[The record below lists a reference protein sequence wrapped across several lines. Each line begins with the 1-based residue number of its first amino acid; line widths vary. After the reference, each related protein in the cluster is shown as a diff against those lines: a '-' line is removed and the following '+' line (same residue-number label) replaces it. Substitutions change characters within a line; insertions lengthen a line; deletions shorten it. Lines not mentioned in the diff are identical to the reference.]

1 MAPAVDFGEWAAPGL
16 ELTLGGGTY
25 LVPPPTVEDAKKLLA
40 MAVRAEIGLGLVKG
54 DVPDEVQAVL
64 DTIPSGEHPALGP
77 AYALLVAADV
87 PQPTIDRMA
96 YYATFYWARGK
107 GYADAL
113 ARILWGPVEAEE
125 AEAGDA
131 PKG

>member
-16 ELTLGGGTY
+16 ELTFGGGTY
-25 LVPPPTVEDAKKLLA
+25 MVPPPTVEDAKKLLA

-96 YYATFYWARGK
+96 YYATFYWTRGK

>member
-1 MAPAVDFGEWAAPGL
+1 MAPAVDFGEWAVPGL
-16 ELTLGGGTY
+16 ELTFGGGTY

>member
-16 ELTLGGGTY
+16 ELTFGGGTY

-96 YYATFYWARGK
+96 YYATFYWTRGK

>member
-16 ELTLGGGTY
+16 ELTFGGGTY

-54 DVPDEVQAVL
+54 EIPDEVQAVL
-64 DTIPSGEHPALGP
+64 DTIPPGEHPALGP

-96 YYATFYWARGK
+96 YYATFYWSRGK

>member
-16 ELTLGGGTY
+16 ELTFGGGTY

-40 MAVRAEIGLGLVKG
+40 LAVRAEIGLGLVKG
-54 DVPDEVQAVL
+54 EIPDEVKAVL

-96 YYATFYWARGK
+96 YYATFYWTRGK

-113 ARILWGPVEAEE
+113 ARILWEPVEAEE

>member
-16 ELTLGGGTY
+16 ELTFGGGTY
-25 LVPPPTVEDAKKLLA
+25 MVPPPTVEDAKKLLA

-54 DVPDEVQAVL
+54 EIPDEVKAVL

-107 GYADAL
+107 PYADAL
-113 ARILWGPVEAEE
+113 ARILWEPVEAEE
-125 AEAGDA
+125 AEAGDT

>member
-16 ELTLGGGTY
+16 ELTFGGGAY

-113 ARILWGPVEAEE
+113 AGILWGPVEAEE

>member
-16 ELTLGGGTY
+16 ELTFGGGTY

>member
-16 ELTLGGGTY
+16 ELTFGGGTY

-125 AEAGDA
+125 AEAGDT

>member
-16 ELTLGGGTY
+16 ELTFGGGTY

-96 YYATFYWARGK
+96 YYATFYWSRGK

>member
-16 ELTLGGGTY
+16 ELTFGGGTY
-25 LVPPPTVEDAKKLLA
+25 RVPPPTVEDAKKLLA

-54 DVPDEVQAVL
+54 EIPDEVQAVL

-96 YYATFYWARGK
+96 YYATFYWTRGK

-113 ARILWGPVEAEE
+113 ARILWEPVEAEE

>member
-16 ELTLGGGTY
+16 ELTFGGGTY

-64 DTIPSGEHPALGP
+64 DTIPSSEHPALGP

>member
-16 ELTLGGGTY
+16 ELTFGGGTY

-40 MAVRAEIGLGLVKG
+40 LAVRAEIGLGLVKG
-54 DVPDEVQAVL
+54 EIPDEVQAVL

>member
-1 MAPAVDFGEWAAPGL
+1 MAPAVDFGEWATPGL
-16 ELTLGGGTY
+16 ELTFGGGTY
-25 LVPPPTVEDAKKLLA
+25 MVPPPTVEDAKKLLA

-54 DVPDEVQAVL
+54 EIPDEVKAVL

-77 AYALLVAADV
+77 AYALLVADDV

-96 YYATFYWARGK
+96 YYATFYWSRGK

>member
-16 ELTLGGGTY
+16 ELTFGGGTY

-54 DVPDEVQAVL
+54 EIPDEVQAVL
-64 DTIPSGEHPALGP
+64 DTIPSGAHPALGP

>member
-16 ELTLGGGTY
+16 ELTFGGGTY

-64 DTIPSGEHPALGP
+64 GTIPAGEHPALGP
-77 AYALLVAADV
+77 AYALLVDDGV

-96 YYATFYWARGK
+96 YYATFYWSRGK

>member
-25 LVPPPTVEDAKKLLA
+25 MVPPPTVEDAKKLLA
-40 MAVRAEIGLGLVKG
+40 MAVRAEVRLGIVKG
-54 DVPDEVQAVL
+54 EIPDDVEAVL
-64 DTIPSGEHPALGP
+64 ATIPRDEHPALGP
-77 AYALLVAADV
+77 VFAQLVDDGV

-96 YYATFYWARGK
+96 YYSTFYWARGK

-113 ARILWGPVEAEE
+113 ARILWEPVEAEE
-125 AEAGDA
+125 AEAGAA

>member
-16 ELTLGGGTY
+16 ELTFGGGTY

-96 YYATFYWARGK
+96 YYATFYWTRGK

-113 ARILWGPVEAEE
+113 ARILWEPVEAEE
-125 AEAGDA
+125 AEAGDT

>member
-16 ELTLGGGTY
+16 ELTFGGGTY

-54 DVPDEVQAVL
+54 EIPDEVQAVL

>member
-1 MAPAVDFGEWAAPGL
+1 M
-16 ELTLGGGTY
+16 
-25 LVPPPTVEDAKKLLA
+25 VPPPTVEDAKKLLA
-40 MAVRAEIGLGLVKG
+40 MAVRAEVRLGIVKG
-54 DVPDEVQAVL
+54 EIPDDVEAVL
-64 DTIPSGEHPALGP
+64 ATIPRDEHPALGP
-77 AYALLVAADV
+77 VFAQLVDDGV